1 MIFQRGRP
9 GRHPSREEASIST
22 VTGKMLVAEL
32 PADAEPA
39 LIRRAQDGDRMA
51 FDALYASSAG
61 RVFAVLLRLCA
72 DRELAERLTQD
83 TFVTAWRHLGTFRG
97 ESRFTSWLHR
107 IAVNTMLQDRR
118 ADSRREAR
126 IVPDEDA
133 VLGGM
138 ARPHTSDI
146 RLDLER
152 AIATLPPGARS
163 ALVLHDIE
171 GYTHEEIAAMSGVA
185 IGTVKSQLHRAR
197 RLLKDRLE
205 R

>member
-1 MIFQRGRP
+1 M
-9 GRHPSREEASIST
+9 A
-22 VTGKMLVAEL
+22 AL

-39 LIRRAQDGDRMA
+39 LIRRAQDGDRTA
-51 FDALYASSAG
+51 FDALYAASAG

-72 DRELAERLTQD
+72 DRERAERLTQD

-97 ESRFTSWLHR
+97 ECLFTSWLHR

-118 ADSRREAR
+118 ADGRREAR
-126 IVPDEDA
+126 VVPDAAA
-133 VLGGM
+133 VLRAV
-138 ARPHTSDI
+138 ARAHTTDI

-171 GYTHEEIAAMSGVA
+171 GYTHQEIAAMSGVS

-197 RLLKDRLE
+197 RLLKDRLD